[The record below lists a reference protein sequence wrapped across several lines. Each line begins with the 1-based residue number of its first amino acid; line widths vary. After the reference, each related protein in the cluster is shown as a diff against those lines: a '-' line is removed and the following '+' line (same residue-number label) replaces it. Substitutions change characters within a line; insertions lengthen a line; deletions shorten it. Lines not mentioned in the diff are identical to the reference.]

1 MQPHLQSLL
10 LPCEM
15 WVPTRLREYLG
26 SSCHQVSHR
35 KKNCLHS
42 SIRHIFPIK
51 EASIIKMQNGK
62 KEGASNNF
70 QSRKTSKVP
79 LILGEGKVE
88 KPQGRK
94 EVLPGPDLMEE
105 LEARILRRQNRRV
118 LDWKL
123 FNEKEMLV
131 S

>member
-1 MQPHLQSLL
+1 M
-10 LPCEM
+10 
-15 WVPTRLREYLG
+15 
-26 SSCHQVSHR
+26 
-35 KKNCLHS
+35 
-42 SIRHIFPIK
+42 
-51 EASIIKMQNGK
+51 
-62 KEGASNNF
+62 
-70 QSRKTSKVP
+70 
-79 LILGEGKVE
+79 E

-123 FNEKEMLV
+123 FNKKEMLV